1 MTGPR
6 RSARL
11 ADPYNAGTPL
21 DVLGRCYIT
30 PVEAF
35 YVRSHG
41 AVPRL
46 NTDDHRLTADGLALR
61 PESFAL
67 GDLLAALRRHD
78 LVATLHCA
86 GNRRAE
92 LSRVRPTASPL
103 QWGPDAVGTAH
114 WSGVR
119 LADLLQRVGIHEDA
133 RHVAFEGADEA
144 RTESGPTPFGSSI
157 PLERALAGDVLL
169 ADRMNDEPLTAQH
182 GAPLRVVVPGYIGA
196 RSVKWLNRVTLLEHA
211 SDNWFQARDYRRGG
225 QALAELELNSAIT
238 QPVEGAMLRAGPVVV
253 RGYALAGSGQ
263 QLSRVELSSDGG
275 ATWLPAPLQVG
286 QGADPWA
293 WRLWRATLDL
303 VAGEHEL
310 VVRAWDERGAT
321 QPADVAAIWNE
332 SGYMNSAWHRVRVRI
347 RGIR

>member
-1 MTGPR
+1 MTGSHPTTH
-6 RSARL
+6 L

-21 DVLGRCYIT
+21 ELLGNSYIT

-41 AVPRL
+41 AVPQL
-46 NTDDHRLTADGLALR
+46 DSEAHCLTVDGLVRR
-61 PESFAL
+61 PDAFRL
-67 GDLLAALRRHD
+67 PDLWEGLARHE
-78 LVATLHCA
+78 LVVTLVCA

-92 LSRVRPTASPL
+92 MSRVRPTPSPL
-103 QWGPDAVGTAH
+103 QWGADAVGTAR

-144 RTESGPTPFGSSI
+144 STESGPTPFGSSI
-157 PLERALAGDVLL
+157 PLDKALAGDVLL
-169 ADRMNDEPLTAQH
+169 ADRMNDEPLTAEH
-182 GAPLRVVVPGYIGA
+182 GAPLRAVVPGYIGA
-196 RSVKWLNRVTLLEHA
+196 RSVKWLTRVTLLEHA

-238 QPVEGAMLRAGPVVV
+238 QPLEGATLRAGRNVV

-263 QLSRVELSSDGG
+263 QLSSVELSSDGG
-275 ATWLPAPLQVG
+275 ATWLPARLQVG
-286 QGADPWA
+286 QGADQWA
-293 WRLWRATLDL
+293 WRLWEATVELA
-303 VAGEHEL
+303 VGEHEL
-310 VVRAWDERGAT
+310 VVRAWDERGTT

-332 SGYMNSAWHRVRVRI
+332 GGYMNSAWHRVRARVI
-347 RGIR
+347 R